1 MQNFRN
7 YYLILGVP
15 KDASAD
21 EIKKAYR
28 RLARQLHPDVNPG
41 DKSAEDRF
49 KDINE
54 AYDILSDIDK
64 RAQYDQF
71 SKFWKQKGFQGK
83 QGVRLPNFKTWGN
96 GKATR
101 KKPAEDVDFSD
112 YSDFNKFLD
121 QVLGRR
127 REVRMATAND
137 APGVASSEPW
147 STGSKKTSYVA
158 NSRPPRRDFDDR
170 EMRREAVDREMR
182 REAVDR
188 EMRRDIV
195 DRETRRD
202 VDDREIRRDV
212 DDREIRREAVDREIR
227 RETVDRETRRDIEAR
242 LTLPLER
249 AYSGGT
255 ERIRLEDGRA
265 IEVNLPPAMVSGQ
278 RIRLRN
284 QGMGGGDLYLKIT
297 VSPHP
302 FFRLEMSDICCELP
316 LTPSEAVLGGDI
328 EVPTLD
334 GLVKMKLPPGVTS
347 GKRLRM
353 ANKGYPTGNGDRGD
367 QLVEIQVLIPK
378 EISEEER
385 ELYEKLRQVE
395 SFKPRQDLSV

>member
-7 YYLILGVP
+7 YYQILGVP

-41 DKSAEDRF
+41 DKSAEDTF

-54 AYDILSDIDK
+54 AYDVLSDIDK

-71 SKFWKQKGFQGK
+71 TKFWKQKGFQNK
-83 QGVRLPNFKTWGN
+83 QGVRIPNFSTWGN
-96 GKATR
+96 GQTS
-101 KKPAEDVDFSD
+101 KKTADNVDFSD
-112 YSDFNKFLD
+112 YSDFNKFFD

-127 REVRMATAND
+127 REVRMGTAND
-137 APGVASSEPW
+137 AQRVPSAEPW
-147 STGSKKTSYVA
+147 STASKKTSYVA
-158 NSRPPRRDFDDR
+158 NSREDRREIDDR
-170 EMRREAVDREMR
+170 EIRREIREI
-182 REAVDR
+182 D
-188 EMRRDIV
+188 

-202 VDDREIRRDV
+202 V
-212 DDREIRREAVDREIR
+212 EAK
-227 RETVDRETRRDIEAR
+227 
-242 LTLPLER
+242 LTLPLEK

-255 ERIRLEDGRA
+255 ERIRLEDGRS

-284 QGMGGGDLYLKIT
+284 QGIGGGDLYLKIT

-316 LTPSEAVLGGDI
+316 LTPCEAVLGGDV

-334 GLVKMKLPPGVTS
+334 GRVKMKLPAGVPS
-347 GKRLRM
+347 GKRLRLGG
-353 ANKGYPTGNGDRGD
+353 KGYPTGNGDRGD
-367 QLVEIQVLIPK
+367 QLVEIVVVIPK

-395 SFKPRQDLSV
+395 TFKPRQDLSV

>member
-15 KDASAD
+15 KDATAD

-54 AYDILSDIDK
+54 AYDILSDLDK

-137 APGVASSEPW
+137 APRSASYEPW
-147 STGSKKTSYVA
+147 STASKRTSYVA
-158 NSRPPRRDFDDR
+158 NSREDRRDVDDREMRRETDDREMRQEIVDREIRRDIVDREARRDAEDR

-182 REAVDR
+182 RE
-188 EMRRDIV
+188 I
-195 DRETRRD
+195 
-202 VDDREIRRDV
+202 
-212 DDREIRREAVDREIR
+212 
-227 RETVDRETRRDIEAR
+227 RETVDREPRRDIEAR

-265 IEVNLPPAMVSGQ
+265 IEVTLPPAMVSGQ

-302 FFRLEMSDICCELP
+302 FFRLEMSDVCCELP

-347 GKRLRM
+347 GKRLRL

>member
-7 YYLILGVP
+7 YYQILGVSR
-15 KDASAD
+15 DATAD

-41 DKSAEDRF
+41 DKFAEDNF

-54 AYDILSDIDK
+54 AYDILSDLDK
-64 RAQYDQF
+64 RAQYDRF

-83 QGVRLPNFKTWGN
+83 QGVKLPNFKSWGN
-96 GKATR
+96 NKGSR
-101 KKPAEDVDFSD
+101 NKPAEEIDFSD

-127 REVRMATAND
+127 REVRMGTAND
-137 APGVASSEPW
+137 APGVAASEPW
-147 STGSKKTSYVA
+147 STASKKTSYVA
-158 NSRPPRRDFDDR
+158 NYREDGRDLDDR
-170 EMRREAVDREMR
+170 Q
-182 REAVDR
+182 
-188 EMRRDIV
+188 
-195 DRETRRD
+195 
-202 VDDREIRRDV
+202 
-212 DDREIRREAVDREIR
+212 IRRETVDREIR
-227 RETVDRETRRDIEAR
+227 RETREIDDREIRRDIEAR
-242 LTLPLER
+242 LTLPLEK

-255 ERIRLEDGRA
+255 ERIRLDDGRW
-265 IEVNLPPAMVSGQ
+265 IEVNMPAAMVSGQ

-284 QGMGGGDLYLKIT
+284 QGIGGGDLYLKIT

-302 FFRLEMSDICCELP
+302 FFSLEMSDICCQLL
-316 LTPSEAVLGGDI
+316 LTPCEAVLGGDV

-334 GLVKMKLPPGVTS
+334 GPVKMKLPPGVTS

-385 ELYEKLRQVE
+385 ELYEKLRQIE
-395 SFKPRQDLSV
+395 TFKPRQDLSV

>member
-15 KDASAD
+15 KDATAD

-64 RAQYDQF
+64 RTQYDQF

-96 GKATR
+96 TKTTR

-137 APGVASSEPW
+137 APGFASSEPW
-147 STGSKKTSYVA
+147 STASKKTSYVA
-158 NSRPPRRDFDDR
+158 NSRPPRRDLDDR
-170 EMRREAVDREMR
+170 EMRRETVDREMR
-182 REAVDR
+182 RETVDR
-188 EMRRDIV
+188 EM
-195 DRETRRD
+195 
-202 VDDREIRRDV
+202 
-212 DDREIRREAVDREIR
+212 R
-227 RETVDRETRRDIEAR
+227 RETVDREMRRETADREMRRDIEAR

-284 QGMGGGDLYLKIT
+284 QGIGGGDLYLKIT

-302 FFRLEMSDICCELP
+302 FFRLEMSDVCCELP
-316 LTPSEAVLGGDI
+316 LTPSEAVLGGDV

-334 GLVKMKLPPGVTS
+334 GRVKMKLPPGVTT
-347 GKRLRM
+347 GKRLRL

-367 QLVEIQVLIPK
+367 QLVEIQVLIPQ

>member
-28 RLARQLHPDVNPG
+28 RLARQWHPDVNPG

-96 GKATR
+96 SKATR

-137 APGVASSEPW
+137 APRVASYEPW
-147 STGSKKTSYVA
+147 STASKKTSYVA
-158 NSRPPRRDFDDR
+158 NSRED
-170 EMRREAVDREMR
+170 
-182 REAVDR
+182 
-188 EMRRDIV
+188 
-195 DRETRRD
+195 
-202 VDDREIRRDV
+202 RRDV
-212 DDREIRREAVDREIR
+212 DDREIRRETVDREIRRETVDRETRRDVDDREIR

-284 QGMGGGDLYLKIT
+284 QGIGGGDLYLKIT

-302 FFRLEMSDICCELP
+302 FFRLEMSEICCELP

-347 GKRLRM
+347 GKRLRL

-367 QLVEIQVLIPK
+367 QLVEIKVLIPK

-385 ELYEKLRQVE
+385 ELYEKLRQIE
-395 SFKPRQDLSV
+395 TFKPRQDLSV

>member
-7 YYLILGVP
+7 YYQILGVP
-15 KDASAD
+15 RDASAD

-64 RAQYDQF
+64 RTQYDQF

-96 GKATR
+96 SKTSR
-101 KKPAEDVDFSD
+101 KKPGEDVDFSD

-137 APGVASSEPW
+137 APGFASSEPW
-147 STGSKKTSYVA
+147 STASKKTSYVA
-158 NSRPPRRDFDDR
+158 NSRPARRDLDDR
-170 EMRREAVDREMR
+170 EMRRETVDREMR
-182 REAVDR
+182 RETVDR
-188 EMRRDIV
+188 EIRREV
-195 DRETRRD
+195 REM
-202 VDDREIRRDV
+202 DDREIRRDI
-212 DDREIRREAVDREIR
+212 D
-227 RETVDRETRRDIEAR
+227 AR
-242 LTLPLER
+242 LTLRLEK
-249 AYSGGT
+249 AYAGGT

-284 QGMGGGDLYLKIT
+284 QGIGGGDLYLKIT

-302 FFRLEMSDICCELP
+302 FFRLEMSDVCCELP

-347 GKRLRM
+347 GKRLRL

-378 EISEEER
+378 EISDEER
-385 ELYEKLRQVE
+385 ELYEKLRQIE
-395 SFKPRQDLSV
+395 TFKPRQDLSV

>member
-96 GKATR
+96 SKATR

-137 APGVASSEPW
+137 APPVASYEPW
-147 STGSKKTSYVA
+147 STASKKTSYVA
-158 NSRPPRRDFDDR
+158 NSRED
-170 EMRREAVDREMR
+170 
-182 REAVDR
+182 
-188 EMRRDIV
+188 
-195 DRETRRD
+195 
-202 VDDREIRRDV
+202 RRDV
-212 DDREIRREAVDREIR
+212 DDREIRRETVDREIR
-227 RETVDRETRRDIEAR
+227 RDIVDREIRRDIVDREIRRDIVDRETRRDIEAR

-302 FFRLEMSDICCELP
+302 FFRLEMSEICCELP
-316 LTPSEAVLGGDI
+316 LTPSEAVLGGEI

-347 GKRLRM
+347 GKRLRL

-385 ELYEKLRQVE
+385 ELYEKLRQIE
-395 SFKPRQDLSV
+395 TFKPRQDLSV

>member
-7 YYLILGVP
+7 YYQILGVP
-15 KDASAD
+15 RDATAD

-41 DKSAEDRF
+41 DKSAEDSF

-54 AYDILSDIDK
+54 AYDILSDLDK

-83 QGVRLPNFKTWGN
+83 QGVKLPNFKTWGN
-96 GKATR
+96 NKASR
-101 KKPAEDVDFSD
+101 KKPAEDIDFSD

-137 APGVASSEPW
+137 APRVAPSEPW
-147 STGSKKTSYVA
+147 STASKKTSYVA
-158 NSRPPRRDFDDR
+158 NSRED
-170 EMRREAVDREMR
+170 
-182 REAVDR
+182 
-188 EMRRDIV
+188 
-195 DRETRRD
+195 
-202 VDDREIRRDV
+202 RRDV
-212 DDREIRREAVDREIR
+212 DDREIRREIREIDDREIR
-227 RETVDRETRRDIEAR
+227 RDIDAR

-255 ERIRLEDGRA
+255 ERIRLEDGRW
-265 IEVNLPPAMVSGQ
+265 IEVNMPPAMVSGQ

-284 QGMGGGDLYLKIT
+284 QGIGGGDLYLKIT

-302 FFRLEMSDICCELP
+302 FFRLEMSDICCELA
-316 LTPSEAVLGGDI
+316 LTPCEAVLGGDI

-385 ELYEKLRQVE
+385 ELYEKLRQIE
-395 SFKPRQDLSV
+395 TFKPRQDLSV

>member
-15 KDASAD
+15 KDATAD

-147 STGSKKTSYVA
+147 STASKKTSYVA

-170 EMRREAVDREMR
+170 EMRRETVDREMRRETVDREMRRETVDREMRRETVDRETRRDAEEREMR

-188 EMRRDIV
+188 EP
-195 DRETRRD
+195 
-202 VDDREIRRDV
+202 
-212 DDREIRREAVDREIR
+212 
-227 RETVDRETRRDIEAR
+227 RRDIEAR

-347 GKRLRM
+347 GKRLRL

-367 QLVEIQVLIPK
+367 QLVEIQVLIPQ
-378 EISEEER
+378 EISDEER
-385 ELYEKLRQVE
+385 ELYQKLREVE

>member
-7 YYLILGVP
+7 YYQILGVP

-41 DKSAEDRF
+41 DKSADDRF

-83 QGVRLPNFKTWGN
+83 QGVRIPNFSTWGG
-96 GKATR
+96 GKTSTKR
-101 KKPAEDVDFSD
+101 TAENVDFSD

-137 APGVASSEPW
+137 AARVSSPEPW
-147 STGSKKTSYVA
+147 NTASKKTSYVA
-158 NSRPPRRDFDDR
+158 NSREDRREIDDRENRRETREIDDR
-170 EMRREAVDREMR
+170 EMRQDM
-182 REAVDR
+182 D
-188 EMRRDIV
+188 
-195 DRETRRD
+195 
-202 VDDREIRRDV
+202 
-212 DDREIRREAVDREIR
+212 
-227 RETVDRETRRDIEAR
+227 AR
-242 LTLPLER
+242 LTLRLER

-284 QGMGGGDLYLKIT
+284 QGIAGGDLYLKIT

-316 LTPSEAVLGGDI
+316 LTPSEAVLGGDV

-334 GLVKMKLPPGVTS
+334 GRVKMKLPPGVTS
-347 GKRLRM
+347 GKRLRL
-353 ANKGYPTGNGDRGD
+353 AGKGYPTGNGDRGD
-367 QLVEIQVLIPK
+367 QLVEIQVVIPK

-385 ELYEKLRQVE
+385 ELYEKLREVE

>member
-96 GKATR
+96 SKATR

-137 APGVASSEPW
+137 APPVASYEPW
-147 STGSKKTSYVA
+147 STASKKTSYVA
-158 NSRPPRRDFDDR
+158 NSREDRRDVDDR
-170 EMRREAVDREMR
+170 QIRRETVDREI
-182 REAVDR
+182 
-188 EMRRDIV
+188 RRDIV
-195 DRETRRD
+195 DRE
-202 VDDREIRRDV
+202 IRRD
-212 DDREIRREAVDREIR
+212 IVDREIR

-302 FFRLEMSDICCELP
+302 FFRLEMSEICCELP

-347 GKRLRM
+347 GKRLRL
-353 ANKGYPTGNGDRGD
+353 ANKGYPTVHGDRGD

-385 ELYEKLRQVE
+385 ELYEKLRQIE
-395 SFKPRQDLSV
+395 TFKPRQDLSV

>member
-7 YYLILGVP
+7 YYQILGVP
-15 KDASAD
+15 RDAAAD

-41 DKSAEDRF
+41 NKSAEDTF

-71 SKFWKQKGFQGK
+71 SKFWKQKGFQNK
-83 QGVRLPNFKTWGN
+83 QGVRIPNFSTWGS
-96 GKATR
+96 GKVSTKR
-101 KKPAEDVDFSD
+101 TAENVDFSD
-112 YSDFNKFLD
+112 YSDFNKFFD

-127 REVRMATAND
+127 REVRMGTAND
-137 APGVASSEPW
+137 AAPSSSPEPW
-147 STGSKKTSYVA
+147 NTASKKTSYVA
-158 NSRPPRRDFDDR
+158 NYR
-170 EMRREAVDREMR
+170 ED
-182 REAVDR
+182 
-188 EMRRDIV
+188 
-195 DRETRRD
+195 RRD
-202 VDDREIRRDV
+202 VDDRENRREVREIDDRENRREV
-212 DDREIRREAVDREIR
+212 REMDDRENRREVREIDDREI
-227 RETVDRETRRDIEAR
+227 RRDIEAR
-242 LTLPLER
+242 LTLRLEK

-255 ERIRLEDGRA
+255 ERIRLEDGRS

-284 QGMGGGDLYLKIT
+284 QGIGGGDLYLKIT
-297 VSPHP
+297 VSPHA

-316 LTPSEAVLGGDI
+316 LTPSEAVLGGDV

-334 GLVKMKLPPGVTS
+334 GRVKMKLPPGVPS
-347 GKRLRM
+347 GKRLRL
-353 ANKGYPTGNGDRGD
+353 AGKGYPTGNGDRGD
-367 QLVEIQVLIPK
+367 QLVEIQVAIPK

-395 SFKPRQDLSV
+395 TFKPLQDLSV

>member
-7 YYLILGVP
+7 YYQILGVP
-15 KDASAD
+15 RDASAD

-41 DKSAEDRF
+41 NKSAEDRF

-54 AYDILSDIDK
+54 AYDVLSDLDK

-71 SKFWKQKGFQGK
+71 SKFWKQKGFQSK
-83 QGVRLPNFKTWGN
+83 QGVRIPNFSTWGN
-96 GKATR
+96 GKASS
-101 KKPAEDVDFSD
+101 KKTAENVDFSD
-112 YSDFNKFLD
+112 YSDFNKFFD

-137 APGVASSEPW
+137 APRVPSSETW
-147 STGSKKTSYVA
+147 STASKKTSYVA
-158 NSRPPRRDFDDR
+158 NSRED
-170 EMRREAVDREMR
+170 
-182 REAVDR
+182 
-188 EMRRDIV
+188 
-195 DRETRRD
+195 RRD
-202 VDDREIRRDV
+202 V
-212 DDREIRREAVDREIR
+212 VDREIR
-227 RETVDRETRRDIEAR
+227 RETVDREPRRETVDRETRRDMDDREIRRETVDREIRRDIEAR
-242 LTLPLER
+242 LTLSLER

-255 ERIRLEDGRA
+255 ERIRLEDGRS
-265 IEVNLPPAMVSGQ
+265 IEVTMPPAMVSGQ

-284 QGMGGGDLYLKIT
+284 QGIGGGDLYLKIT

-316 LTPSEAVLGGDI
+316 LTPSEAVLGGDVEI
-328 EVPTLD
+328 PTLD
-334 GLVKMKLPPGVTS
+334 GRVKMKLPPGVTS
-347 GKRLRM
+347 GKRLRL

-367 QLVEIQVLIPK
+367 QLVEILVLIPK
-378 EISEEER
+378 EISAEER

>member
-96 GKATR
+96 SKATR

-137 APGVASSEPW
+137 APRVDSYEPW
-147 STGSKKTSYVA
+147 STASKKTSYVA
-158 NSRPPRRDFDDR
+158 NSRED
-170 EMRREAVDREMR
+170 
-182 REAVDR
+182 
-188 EMRRDIV
+188 
-195 DRETRRD
+195 RRD
-202 VDDREIRRDV
+202 VDDREIRRETVDRDIRRDV
-212 DDREIRREAVDREIR
+212 DDREIRRETVDREIR

-255 ERIRLEDGRA
+255 ERIRLEDGRT

-284 QGMGGGDLYLKIT
+284 QGIGGGDLYLKIT

-302 FFRLEMSDICCELP
+302 FFRLEMSEICCELP
-316 LTPSEAVLGGDI
+316 LTPSEAVLGGEI

-347 GKRLRM
+347 GKRLRL

-385 ELYEKLRQVE
+385 ELYEKLRQIE
-395 SFKPRQDLSV
+395 TFKPRQDLSV

>member
-83 QGVRLPNFKTWGN
+83 QGVRLPNFKSWGN
-96 GKATR
+96 SKGTR

-137 APGVASSEPW
+137 APPVASYEPW
-147 STGSKKTSYVA
+147 STASKKTSYVA
-158 NSRPPRRDFDDR
+158 NSRED
-170 EMRREAVDREMR
+170 
-182 REAVDR
+182 
-188 EMRRDIV
+188 
-195 DRETRRD
+195 RRD
-202 VDDREIRRDV
+202 VDDREIRRDIV
-212 DDREIRREAVDREIR
+212 DREIRRETVDREIRRETVDREIR

-302 FFRLEMSDICCELP
+302 FFRLEMSEICCELP

-347 GKRLRM
+347 GKRLRL

-378 EISEEER
+378 
-385 ELYEKLRQVE
+385 KLVRRNGNYTKSCGRLRLLNRVRIYRFNVE
-395 SFKPRQDLSV
+395 YAMRPFNFVGAQ

>member
-7 YYLILGVP
+7 YYQILGVP
-15 KDASAD
+15 RDATAD

-41 DKSAEDRF
+41 DKFAEDNF

-54 AYDILSDIDK
+54 AYDILSDIEK

-83 QGVRLPNFKTWGN
+83 QGVKLPNFKTWGN
-96 GKATR
+96 NKASR
-101 KKPAEDVDFSD
+101 QKPAEDIDFSD

-137 APGVASSEPW
+137 APRVSASEPW
-147 STGSKKTSYVA
+147 STASKKTSYVA
-158 NSRPPRRDFDDR
+158 NSREDRRDFDDR
-170 EMRREAVDREMR
+170 EMRRETVDREMR
-182 REAVDR
+182 RETR
-188 EMRRDIV
+188 EI
-195 DRETRRD
+195 
-202 VDDREIRRDV
+202 DDREI
-212 DDREIRREAVDREIR
+212 
-227 RETVDRETRRDIEAR
+227 RRDIEAR

-255 ERIRLEDGRA
+255 ERIRLDDGRW
-265 IEVNLPPAMVSGQ
+265 IEVNMPGAMVSGQ
-278 RIRLRN
+278 QIRLRN
-284 QGMGGGDLYLKIT
+284 QGIAGGDLYLKIT

-302 FFRLEMSDICCELP
+302 FFSLEMSDICCQLL
-316 LTPSEAVLGGDI
+316 LTPCEAVLGGDV

-334 GLVKMKLPPGVTS
+334 GPVKMKLPPGVTS

-385 ELYEKLRQVE
+385 ELYEKLRQIE
-395 SFKPRQDLSV
+395 TFKPRQDLSV

>member
-15 KDASAD
+15 KDATAD

-41 DKSAEDRF
+41 DQSAEDRF

-54 AYDILSDIDK
+54 AYDILSDLDK
-64 RAQYDQF
+64 RAQYDKF

-83 QGVRLPNFKTWGN
+83 QGVRLPNFTTWGN
-96 GKATR
+96 SKTTR

-137 APGVASSEPW
+137 APGVDSSEPW
-147 STGSKKTSYVA
+147 STASKKTSYVA
-158 NSRPPRRDFDDR
+158 NSRPPRRDLDDR
-170 EMRREAVDREMR
+170 EMRRET
-182 REAVDR
+182 VDR

-195 DRETRRD
+195 DRE
-202 VDDREIRRDV
+202 
-212 DDREIRREAVDREIR
+212 IRREI
-227 RETVDRETRRDIEAR
+227 RETVDREARRDIEAR

-284 QGMGGGDLYLKIT
+284 QGIGGGDLYLKIT

-347 GKRLRM
+347 GKRLRL

-385 ELYEKLRQVE
+385 ELYEKLRQIE
-395 SFKPRQDLSV
+395 TFKPRQDLSV

>member
-7 YYLILGVP
+7 YYQILGVP
-15 KDASAD
+15 RDAAAD

-41 DKSAEDRF
+41 DKSAEDTF

-71 SKFWKQKGFQGK
+71 SKFWKQKGFQNK
-83 QGVRLPNFKTWGN
+83 QGVRIPNFSTWGS
-96 GKATR
+96 GKISS
-101 KKPAEDVDFSD
+101 KKTAENVDFSD
-112 YSDFNKFLD
+112 YSDFNKFFD

-127 REVRMATAND
+127 REVRMGTAND
-137 APGVASSEPW
+137 AARVSSPEPW
-147 STGSKKTSYVA
+147 STASKKTSYVA
-158 NSRPPRRDFDDR
+158 NSREDRRD
-170 EMRREAVDREMR
+170 M
-182 REAVDR
+182 
-188 EMRRDIV
+188 
-195 DRETRRD
+195 
-202 VDDREIRRDV
+202 
-212 DDREIRREAVDREIR
+212 DDREIRREVRETDDWETIETDDREIR
-227 RETVDRETRRDIEAR
+227 REVREIDDREMRQDIDAR
-242 LTLPLER
+242 LTLRLER

-284 QGMGGGDLYLKIT
+284 QGIAGGDLYLKIT

-316 LTPSEAVLGGDI
+316 LTPSEAVLGGDV

-334 GLVKMKLPPGVTS
+334 GRVKMKLPAGVPS
-347 GKRLRM
+347 GKRLRL
-353 ANKGYPTGNGDRGD
+353 AGKGYPTGNGDRGD
-367 QLVEIQVLIPK
+367 QLVEIQVVIPK
-378 EISEEER
+378 EISDEER
-385 ELYEKLRQVE
+385 ELYEKLREIE

>member
-7 YYLILGVP
+7 YYQILGVP

-41 DKSAEDRF
+41 DKSADDRF

-83 QGVRLPNFKTWGN
+83 QGVRIPNFSTWGG
-96 GKATR
+96 GKTSI
-101 KKPAEDVDFSD
+101 KKNAENVDFSD

-137 APGVASSEPW
+137 AARVSSPEPW
-147 STGSKKTSYVA
+147 NTASKKTSYVA
-158 NSRPPRRDFDDR
+158 NSRED
-170 EMRREAVDREMR
+170 RRE
-182 REAVDR
+182 
-188 EMRRDIV
+188 I
-195 DRETRRD
+195 
-202 VDDREIRRDV
+202 DDREIRRQV
-212 DDREIRREAVDREIR
+212 REIDDREIRREVREIDDREMR
-227 RETVDRETRRDIEAR
+227 QDIDAR
-242 LTLPLER
+242 LTLRLER

-284 QGMGGGDLYLKIT
+284 QGIAGGDLYLKIT

-316 LTPSEAVLGGDI
+316 LTPCEAVLGGDV

-334 GLVKMKLPPGVTS
+334 GRVKMKLPPGVTS
-347 GKRLRM
+347 GKRLRL

-385 ELYEKLRQVE
+385 ELYEKLRQIE
-395 SFKPRQDLSV
+395 TFKPRQDLSV

>member
-7 YYLILGVP
+7 YYQILGVP

-41 DKSAEDRF
+41 DKSADDRF

-83 QGVRLPNFKTWGN
+83 QGVRIPNFSTWGG
-96 GKATR
+96 GKTSI
-101 KKPAEDVDFSD
+101 KKNAENVDFSD

-137 APGVASSEPW
+137 AARVSSPEPW
-147 STGSKKTSYVA
+147 NTASKKTSYVA
-158 NSRPPRRDFDDR
+158 NSRED
-170 EMRREAVDREMR
+170 RRE
-182 REAVDR
+182 
-188 EMRRDIV
+188 I
-195 DRETRRD
+195 
-202 VDDREIRRDV
+202 
-212 DDREIRREAVDREIR
+212 DDREIRRETREIDDREMR
-227 RETVDRETRRDIEAR
+227 QDMDAR
-242 LTLPLER
+242 LTLRLER

-284 QGMGGGDLYLKIT
+284 QGIAGGDLYLKIT

-316 LTPSEAVLGGDI
+316 LTPSEAVLGGDV

-334 GLVKMKLPPGVTS
+334 GRVKMKLPPGVTS
-347 GKRLRM
+347 GKRLRL
-353 ANKGYPTGNGDRGD
+353 AGKGYPTGNGDRGD
-367 QLVEIQVLIPK
+367 QLVEIQVVIPK

-385 ELYEKLRQVE
+385 ELYEKLREVE

>member
-7 YYLILGVP
+7 YYQILGVS

-41 DKSAEDRF
+41 DKSADDRF

-71 SKFWKQKGFQGK
+71 SKFWKQKGFQGQ
-83 QGVRLPNFKTWGN
+83 QGVRIPNFSTWGS
-96 GKATR
+96 GKTSS
-101 KKPAEDVDFSD
+101 KKTAENVDFSD

-137 APGVASSEPW
+137 AAERFPSAEPW
-147 STGSKKTSYVA
+147 STTSKKTSYVA
-158 NSRPPRRDFDDR
+158 NSREDRREIDDRENRRETRDMDDRENRRETREIDDR
-170 EMRREAVDREMR
+170 EMRQ
-182 REAVDR
+182 
-188 EMRRDIV
+188 DI
-195 DRETRRD
+195 D
-202 VDDREIRRDV
+202 
-212 DDREIRREAVDREIR
+212 
-227 RETVDRETRRDIEAR
+227 AR
-242 LTLPLER
+242 LTLRLER

-284 QGMGGGDLYLKIT
+284 QGIAGGDLYLKIT

-316 LTPSEAVLGGDI
+316 LTPSEAVLGGDV

-334 GLVKMKLPPGVTS
+334 GRVKMKLPAGVTS
-347 GKRLRM
+347 GKRLRL
-353 ANKGYPTGNGDRGD
+353 AGKGYPTGNGDRGD
-367 QLVEIQVLIPK
+367 QLVEIQVVVPK
-378 EISEEER
+378 EISDEER
-385 ELYEKLRQVE
+385 ELYEKLREVE

>member
-1 MQNFRN
+1 MENFRN
-7 YYLILGVP
+7 YYQILGVP
-15 KDASAD
+15 RDATAD

-41 DKSAEDRF
+41 DKSAEDNF

-54 AYDILSDIDK
+54 AYDILSDIEK

-83 QGVRLPNFKTWGN
+83 QGVKIPNFKTWGN
-96 GKATR
+96 NKTSRR
-101 KKPAEDVDFSD
+101 KSSEDIDFSD

-127 REVRMATAND
+127 REVRMATEND
-137 APGVASSEPW
+137 APRVPDSEPW
-147 STGSKKTSYVA
+147 STASKKTSYVA
-158 NSRPPRRDFDDR
+158 NSREDRREDRRDL
-170 EMRREAVDREMR
+170 
-182 REAVDR
+182 
-188 EMRRDIV
+188 
-195 DRETRRD
+195 
-202 VDDREIRRDV
+202 
-212 DDREIRREAVDREIR
+212 DDREIRRETREIDDREIR
-227 RETVDRETRRDIEAR
+227 QDIDAR

-255 ERIRLEDGRA
+255 ERIRLDDGRW
-265 IEVNLPPAMVSGQ
+265 IEVNMPAAMVSGQ

-284 QGMGGGDLYLKIT
+284 QGIGGGDLYLKIT

-316 LTPSEAVLGGDI
+316 LTPCEAVLGGDI

-378 EISEEER
+378 EISDEER
-385 ELYEKLRQVE
+385 ELYEKLRQIE
-395 SFKPRQDLSV
+395 TFKPRQDLSV

>member
-15 KDASAD
+15 KDATAD

-54 AYDILSDIDK
+54 AYDILSDLDK

-83 QGVRLPNFKTWGN
+83 QGVRLPNFKSWGN
-96 GKATR
+96 SKATR

-137 APGVASSEPW
+137 APGVPSSEPW
-147 STGSKKTSYVA
+147 STASKKTSYVA
-158 NSRPPRRDFDDR
+158 NSRPPRRDL
-170 EMRREAVDREMR
+170 
-182 REAVDR
+182 
-188 EMRRDIV
+188 
-195 DRETRRD
+195 
-202 VDDREIRRDV
+202 DDREIRRDTV
-212 DDREIRREAVDREIR
+212 DREIRRDTVDREIRRDTVDREIRREI

-284 QGMGGGDLYLKIT
+284 QGIGGGDLYLKIT

-347 GKRLRM
+347 GKRLRL

-378 EISEEER
+378 EISDEER
-385 ELYEKLRQVE
+385 ELYQKLREVE
-395 SFKPRQDLSV
+395 SFKPRHDLSV

>member
-96 GKATR
+96 SKATR

-137 APGVASSEPW
+137 APRVASYEPW
-147 STGSKKTSYVA
+147 STASKKTSYVA
-158 NSRPPRRDFDDR
+158 NSRED
-170 EMRREAVDREMR
+170 
-182 REAVDR
+182 
-188 EMRRDIV
+188 
-195 DRETRRD
+195 
-202 VDDREIRRDV
+202 RRDV
-212 DDREIRREAVDREIR
+212 DDREIRRETVDREIR
-227 RETVDRETRRDIEAR
+227 RETVDREIRRDIVDREIRRETVDREIRRDIEAR

-302 FFRLEMSDICCELP
+302 FFRLEMSEICCELP

-347 GKRLRM
+347 GKRLRL
-353 ANKGYPTGNGDRGD
+353 ANKGYPTVQGDRGD

-385 ELYEKLRQVE
+385 ELYEKLRQIE
-395 SFKPRQDLSV
+395 TFKPRQDLSI

>member
-96 GKATR
+96 SKATR

-137 APGVASSEPW
+137 APRVDSYEPW
-147 STGSKKTSYVA
+147 STASKKTSYVA
-158 NSRPPRRDFDDR
+158 NSRED
-170 EMRREAVDREMR
+170 
-182 REAVDR
+182 
-188 EMRRDIV
+188 
-195 DRETRRD
+195 RRD
-202 VDDREIRRDV
+202 VDDREIRRD
-212 DDREIRREAVDREIR
+212 IVDREIR
-227 RETVDRETRRDIEAR
+227 RDTVDREIRRDIVDREIRRDIVDREIRRDIVDRETRRDIEAR

-255 ERIRLEDGRA
+255 ERIRLEDGRT

-302 FFRLEMSDICCELP
+302 FFRLEMSEICCELP
-316 LTPSEAVLGGDI
+316 LTPSEAVLGGEI

-347 GKRLRM
+347 GKRLRL

-385 ELYEKLRQVE
+385 QLYEKLRQIE
-395 SFKPRQDLSV
+395 TFKPRQDLSV

>member
-15 KDASAD
+15 KDATAD

-54 AYDILSDIDK
+54 AYDILSDIEK
-64 RAQYDQF
+64 RTQYDQF

-96 GKATR
+96 TKTTR
-101 KKPAEDVDFSD
+101 KKPTEDVDFSD

-137 APGVASSEPW
+137 TQGVASSEPW
-147 STGSKKTSYVA
+147 NTASKKTSYVA

-170 EMRREAVDREMR
+170 EMRRETVDREMR
-182 REAVDR
+182 RETVDR
-188 EMRRDIV
+188 EMRRETV

-202 VDDREIRRDV
+202 VDDREM
-212 DDREIRREAVDREIR
+212 R

-265 IEVNLPPAMVSGQ
+265 IEVTLPPAMVSGQ

-347 GKRLRM
+347 GKRLRL

-378 EISEEER
+378 EISDEER
-385 ELYEKLRQVE
+385 ELYQKLREVE

>member
-7 YYLILGVP
+7 YYQILGVP
-15 KDASAD
+15 KEASAD

-41 DKSAEDRF
+41 DKSADDRF

-83 QGVRLPNFKTWGN
+83 QGVRIPNFSTWGG
-96 GKATR
+96 GKTSI
-101 KKPAEDVDFSD
+101 KKNAENVDFSD

-137 APGVASSEPW
+137 AARVSSPEPW
-147 STGSKKTSYVA
+147 NTASKKTSYVA
-158 NSRPPRRDFDDR
+158 NSREDRREIDDRENRRETREIDDR
-170 EMRREAVDREMR
+170 EMRQDM
-182 REAVDR
+182 D
-188 EMRRDIV
+188 
-195 DRETRRD
+195 
-202 VDDREIRRDV
+202 
-212 DDREIRREAVDREIR
+212 
-227 RETVDRETRRDIEAR
+227 AR
-242 LTLPLER
+242 LTLRLER

-284 QGMGGGDLYLKIT
+284 QGIAGGDLYLKIT

-316 LTPSEAVLGGDI
+316 LTPSEAVLGGDV

-334 GLVKMKLPPGVTS
+334 GRVKMKLPPGVTS
-347 GKRLRM
+347 GKRLRL
-353 ANKGYPTGNGDRGD
+353 AGKGYPTGNGDRGD
-367 QLVEIQVLIPK
+367 QLVEIQVVIPK

-385 ELYEKLRQVE
+385 ELYEKLREVE

>member
-96 GKATR
+96 SKATR

-137 APGVASSEPW
+137 APRVDSYEPW
-147 STGSKKTSYVA
+147 STASKKTSYVA
-158 NSRPPRRDFDDR
+158 NSREDRRDV
-170 EMRREAVDREMR
+170 VDREI
-182 REAVDR
+182 
-188 EMRRDIV
+188 RRDIV
-195 DRETRRD
+195 DREIRRD
-202 VDDREIRRDV
+202 IVDREIRRD
-212 DDREIRREAVDREIR
+212 IVDREIR
-227 RETVDRETRRDIEAR
+227 RETVDRETRRDIEAK

-255 ERIRLEDGRA
+255 ERIRLEDGRT

-302 FFRLEMSDICCELP
+302 FFRLEMSEICCELP
-316 LTPSEAVLGGDI
+316 LTPSEAVLGGEI

-347 GKRLRM
+347 GKRLRL

-385 ELYEKLRQVE
+385 ELYEKLRQIE
-395 SFKPRQDLSV
+395 TFKPRQDLSL

>member
-15 KDASAD
+15 KDATAD

-54 AYDILSDIDK
+54 AYDILSDLDK

-96 GKATR
+96 SKATR
-101 KKPAEDVDFSD
+101 KKPAEEVDFSD

-137 APGVASSEPW
+137 APRVASYEPW
-147 STGSKKTSYVA
+147 STASKKTSYVA
-158 NSRPPRRDFDDR
+158 NSREDRRDVDDR
-170 EMRREAVDREMR
+170 EMRREI
-182 REAVDR
+182 VDR

-195 DRETRRD
+195 DREIRREI
-202 VDDREIRRDV
+202 VDREIRRD
-212 DDREIRREAVDREIR
+212 IVDRELR
-227 RETVDRETRRDIEAR
+227 REIVDRETRRDIEAR

-284 QGMGGGDLYLKIT
+284 QGIGGGDLYLKIT

-302 FFRLEMSDICCELP
+302 FFRLEMSDVCCELP
-316 LTPSEAVLGGDI
+316 LTPSEAVLGGDV

-347 GKRLRM
+347 GKRLRL

-385 ELYEKLRQVE
+385 ELYEKLRQIE
-395 SFKPRQDLSV
+395 TFKPRQDLSV

>member
-7 YYLILGVP
+7 YYQILGVSR
-15 KDASAD
+15 DATAD

-41 DKSAEDRF
+41 DKFAEDSF

-54 AYDILSDIDK
+54 AYDILSDLEK
-64 RAQYDQF
+64 RAQYDRF

-83 QGVRLPNFKTWGN
+83 QGVKLPNFKSWGN
-96 GKATR
+96 NKGSR
-101 KKPAEDVDFSD
+101 NKPAADIDDFSD

-137 APGVASSEPW
+137 APGVAASEPW
-147 STGSKKTSYVA
+147 STASKKTSYVA
-158 NSRPPRRDFDDR
+158 NYREDGRNFDDR
-170 EMRREAVDREMR
+170 EMRRE
-182 REAVDR
+182 
-188 EMRRDIV
+188 
-195 DRETRRD
+195 T
-202 VDDREIRRDV
+202 
-212 DDREIRREAVDREIR
+212 VDREIR
-227 RETVDRETRRDIEAR
+227 RETREIDDREIRRDIEAR
-242 LTLPLER
+242 LTLPLEK
-249 AYSGGT
+249 AYAGGT
-255 ERIRLEDGRA
+255 ERIRLDDGRW
-265 IEVNLPPAMVSGQ
+265 IEVNMPAAMVSGQ

-284 QGMGGGDLYLKIT
+284 QGIGGGDLYLKIT

-302 FFRLEMSDICCELP
+302 FFSLEMSDICCQLL
-316 LTPSEAVLGGDI
+316 LTPCEAVLGGDV

-334 GLVKMKLPPGVTS
+334 GPVKMKLPPGVTS

-378 EISEEER
+378 EISDEER
-385 ELYEKLRQVE
+385 ELYEKLREVE
-395 SFKPRQDLSV
+395 TFKPRQDLSV

>member
-1 MQNFRN
+1 MKLTIFFP
-7 YYLILGVP
+7 ILTSGLNTISLVNSGN
-15 KDASAD
+15 KRDFKASKGCD
-21 EIKKAYR
+21 FPISKA
-28 RLARQLHPDVNPG
+28 
-41 DKSAEDRF
+41 
-49 KDINE
+49 
-54 AYDILSDIDK
+54 
-64 RAQYDQF
+64 
-71 SKFWKQKGFQGK
+71 
-83 QGVRLPNFKTWGN
+83 WGN
-96 GKATR
+96 SKATR

-137 APGVASSEPW
+137 APRVASYEPW
-147 STGSKKTSYVA
+147 NTASKKTSYVA
-158 NSRPPRRDFDDR
+158 NSREDRRDVDDR
-170 EMRREAVDREMR
+170 EMRRETVDREMR
-182 REAVDR
+182 RETVDR
-188 EMRRDIV
+188 EIRRDIV
-195 DRETRRD
+195 DREM
-202 VDDREIRRDV
+202 
-212 DDREIRREAVDREIR
+212 R
-227 RETVDRETRRDIEAR
+227 RETVDREIRRDIEAR

-255 ERIRLEDGRA
+255 ERIRLEDGRT

-284 QGMGGGDLYLKIT
+284 QGIGGGDLYLKIT

-302 FFRLEMSDICCELP
+302 FFRLEMSEICCELP
-316 LTPSEAVLGGDI
+316 LTPSEAVLGGEI

-347 GKRLRM
+347 GKRLRL

-385 ELYEKLRQVE
+385 ELYEKLRQIE
-395 SFKPRQDLSV
+395 TFKPRQDLSV

>member
-15 KDASAD
+15 KDATAD

-41 DKSAEDRF
+41 DQSAEDKF

-54 AYDILSDIDK
+54 AYDILSDIEK

-96 GKATR
+96 TKTTR
-101 KKPAEDVDFSD
+101 KKPTEDVDFSD

-137 APGVASSEPW
+137 TQGVASSEPW
-147 STGSKKTSYVA
+147 STASKKTSYVA

-170 EMRREAVDREMR
+170 EMRRET
-182 REAVDR
+182 
-188 EMRRDIV
+188 V

-202 VDDREIRRDV
+202 VDDREM
-212 DDREIRREAVDREIR
+212 R
-227 RETVDRETRRDIEAR
+227 RETVDRETRRDVDDREMRRETVDREPRRDIEAR

-265 IEVNLPPAMVSGQ
+265 IEVTLPAAMVSGQ

-316 LTPSEAVLGGDI
+316 LTPSEAVLGGDV

-334 GLVKMKLPPGVTS
+334 GRVKMKLPPGVTS
-347 GKRLRM
+347 GKRLRL

>member
-7 YYLILGVP
+7 YYQILGVP
-15 KDASAD
+15 RDASAD

-41 DKSAEDRF
+41 NKSAEDRF

-54 AYDILSDIDK
+54 AYDILSDLDK

-96 GKATR
+96 GKASS
-101 KKPAEDVDFSD
+101 KKTAENVDFSD

-137 APGVASSEPW
+137 APRVPSSEPW
-147 STGSKKTSYVA
+147 STASKKTSYVA
-158 NSRPPRRDFDDR
+158 NSKEDRRD
-170 EMRREAVDREMR
+170 M
-182 REAVDR
+182 
-188 EMRRDIV
+188 
-195 DRETRRD
+195 
-202 VDDREIRRDV
+202 
-212 DDREIRREAVDREIR
+212 DDREIRRETVDREPRRETVDREIRRETVDRETR

-255 ERIRLEDGRA
+255 ERIRLEDGRS
-265 IEVNLPPAMVSGQ
+265 IEVTMPPAMVSGQ

-284 QGMGGGDLYLKIT
+284 QGIGGGDLYLKIT

-316 LTPSEAVLGGDI
+316 LTPSEAVLGGDVEI
-328 EVPTLD
+328 PTLD
-334 GLVKMKLPPGVTS
+334 GRVKMKLPPGVPS
-347 GKRLRM
+347 GKRLRL
-353 ANKGYPTGNGDRGD
+353 AGKGYPIGNGDRGD
-367 QLVEIQVLIPK
+367 QLVEILVLIPK
-378 EISEEER
+378 EISAEER